1 MPACSVCSNERGAFL
16 RFLLQWRQ
24 CACTLRYCRKCFRA
38 LPKPA
43 SGKWWDRF
51 DKLCRGGGGTCSGLP
66 TPQQATTRSVSGRIV
81 PEDFCTSLR

>member
-51 DKLCRGGGGTCSGLP
+51 DKLCKGGGGGHVFGPPDSP
-66 TPQQATTRSVSGRIV
+66 TGYYP
-81 PEDFCTSLR
+81 